1 MKYWYEWSVRLTF
14 CYILLLGNIK
24 GVKIIYGSMDGF
36 KERGGSCF
44 EGIVF
49 EGWGFVKFCE

>member
-24 GVKIIYGSMDGF
+24 GVKIIFGSMDGF
-36 KERGGSCF
+36 KERDGSCF

-49 EGWGFVKFCE
+49 EG